1 MAKTNIERAQRLMM
15 RHPKMT
21 AKQLADEMGITLNYS
36 YGLRAQIK
44 KRKDKL
50 PMTRAEIMAKA
61 RAAKKAKA
69 MATNMKPAELP
80 VRGKGDEYE
89 VEQGAWKVVAHYT
102 SDKSIKD
109 VPKPNKPSVD
119 MVNHPPHYK
128 VGGIE
133 TIDFIE
139 AKKLGY
145 NLGNVVK
152 YITRA
157 DHKGERLENLQKAL
171 WYLNRELATHP

>member
-21 AKQLADEMGITLNYS
+21 AQELADKLGIGLNYS
-36 YGLRAQIK
+36 YVLRAQIK
-44 KRKDKL
+44 KRKDTIH
-50 PMTRAEIMAKA
+50 MTRAESLAKA
-61 RAAKKAKA
+61 RAAKKLKA
-69 MATNMKPAELP
+69 MAKVFP
-80 VRGKGDEYE
+80 VAGNGDEYE
-89 VEQGAWKVVAHYT
+89 QKGGEWKVVAHYT
-102 SDKSIKD
+102 SDK
-109 VPKPNKPSVD
+109 PLKPNKPD

-171 WYLNRELATHP
+171 WYLNREIGGAQ